1 MKNRALTFVYLP
13 FLLLGLFLNAHA
25 QEQKIQGTVTSADD
39 QKPLPGVNI
48 TVEGTNIGTSTNAE
62 GNYSLTVPDTAN
74 VLMFSFVGYE
84 TQQVSIDG
92 RNEINVTLKPQ
103 TLSGEEL
110 VVVGYGVQER
120 SDLTG
125 SVSTVEPEEITRVPT
140 ANLQDALQGKVAG
153 VQITPSSGRPGA
165 QPDVRIRGV
174 GTLNNASPLYV
185 VDGMLLDD
193 ISFLNPND
201 IESVQVLKDASAT
214 AIYGSRGAN
223 GVIII
228 TTESG
233 RPDAASVSVSSYV
246 GFQRVSD
253 RVDMVNAR
261 QYAVLANESAENE
274 GRPQVFSDPE
284 SFGAGT
290 NWQDVIFDE
299 PAPQQNYQVTASGG
313 SDNFVYNVSGNYF
326 NQQGVVRGSDYQ
338 RLSLRINNEY
348 FLSDNINFGHNVA
361 FTYDDFTTEAGD
373 IINGALRADPTVSP
387 RNEEGEFGNTTVNGG
402 SANPAASIAYN
413 NNDNF
418 GYRTVGDLYLNIDFL
433 NNFTFR
439 SSFGLDLDRSEGR
452 SFTPQFFVS
461 AIQSNQQSNLTVA
474 DTTNTNW
481 LNENTL
487 TFRQDLEDHS
497 FDVVAGVTFQK
508 NRYELLQG
516 GRVNILG
523 TTPEFWYLEAGAE
536 EGQTNVNVSEAWG
549 MISYLL
555 RANYTYMD
563 RYLFT
568 GTYRIDGSSRFSEDN
583 RYGYFPSVAVGW
595 LVSNEPFL
603 QNAGWLSNLKL
614 RASWGVIGNDR
625 INPYGAFPVVTSNIN
640 AVFGEEE
647 NINTGS
653 TQQELGNP
661 DLQWEET
668 EQLDIGLELGFLDD
682 RLVAEVDW
690 YRRETSNILVQVPIP
705 GYVGVPTDPFV
716 NAASVLNRGFDF
728 SLIWRNSLPDFNY
741 SINLT
746 GSTIYNEVLSL
757 GGGREEI
764 LGGNVGNMG
773 GFTTR
778 TVPGQP
784 IGAFYGWETDGVFQ
798 TPEEI
803 EESPTRGGEVPGDL
817 RYVDANG
824 DGTITEEDK
833 VFLGSPIP
841 DLILGLNFTA
851 GYRRFDLSMSFD
863 AQVGN
868 EVLYA
873 RQAIRG
879 FRLLNYEEEYLD
891 RWTGE
896 GTSNTEP
903 RITESGHNYQAVDR
917 FLEDGDFVRLRNIQL
932 GYSLPADFVN
942 NTLSMRNLRIYAGAT
957 NVFTLSGYTGY
968 NPQIGGGQV
977 TETGI
982 DFGTYPLASVYTLGI
997 EFSF

>member
-1 MKNRALTFVYLP
+1 MKNRVSTFISLS
-13 FLLLGLFLNAHA
+13 FLLLGFFLNVQA
-25 QEQKIQGTVTSADD
+25 QEQEIQGTVTSADD

-48 TVEGTNIGTSTNAE
+48 TVEGTTTGTSTDAK
-62 GNYSLTVPDTAN
+62 GNYSLSVPDTVN
-74 VLMFSFVGYE
+74 VLVFSFVGYE
-84 TQQVSIDG
+84 TQNVSIDG
-92 RNEINVTLKPQ
+92 RNEINVTMKPV
-103 TLSGEEL
+103 TVSGEEL
-110 VVVGYGVQER
+110 VVVGYGVQQR

-125 SVSTVEPEEITRVPT
+125 SVSTVEPEEITRVPA

-201 IESVQVLKDASAT
+201 IESVQILKDASAT

-223 GVIII
+223 GVVII

-233 RPDAASVSVSSYV
+233 RPGTSIISVSSYF
-246 GFQRVSD
+246 GFQRVSN
-253 RVDMVNAR
+253 RVDMVNAQ
-261 QYAVLANESAENE
+261 QYAILANESAENE
-274 GRPQVFSDPE
+274 NRPPVFSNPE
-284 SFGAGT
+284 SFGQGT
-290 NWQDVIFDE
+290 DWQDVIFDE

-313 SDNFVYNVSGNYF
+313 GDNFVYNVSGNYF
-326 NQQGVVRGSDYQ
+326 SQEGVVRGSDYR

-348 FLSDNINFGHNVA
+348 FLSDNVDFGHNIV
-361 FTYDDFTTEAGD
+361 FTYNDLTTPAGD
-373 IINGALRADPTVSP
+373 IINVALRADPTVP
-387 RNEEGEFGNTTVNGG
+387 AYNDQGEFANTTVNGG
-402 SANPAASIAYN
+402 SANPAAAIAYN

-418 GYRTVGDLYLNIDFL
+418 GYRTVGDAYLSIDFL

-439 SSFGLDLDRSEGR
+439 SSFGLDLDRGEGR
-452 SFTPQFFVS
+452 SFTPEFFVS
-461 AIQSNQQSNLTVA
+461 AIQSNQQSVLTVA
-474 DTTNTNW
+474 DTTTTNW

-487 TFRQDLEDHS
+487 TFQQDLADHS
-497 FDVVAGVTFQK
+497 FNVVAGVTFQK
-508 NRYELLQG
+508 NRYELLG
-516 GRVNILG
+516 GSRVNILG
-523 TTPEFWYLEAGAE
+523 TSPDFWYLEAGAE
-536 EGQTNVNVSEAWG
+536 EGQTNVNTSEAWG
-549 MISYLL
+549 MISYLI

-583 RYGYFPSVAVGW
+583 RYGYFPSLAVGW
-595 LVSNEPFL
+595 LASNEPFM
-603 QNAGWLSNLKL
+603 QEVDWLSNLKL
-614 RASWGVIGNDR
+614 RASWGVIGNDK
-625 INPYGAFPVVTSNIN
+625 INPYGAFPIITSNVN

-647 NINTGS
+647 SINTGS

-661 DLQWEET
+661 DLRWEET
-668 EQLDIGLELGFLDD
+668 EQLDIGLELGFLED
-682 RLVAEVDW
+682 RLIAEVDW
-690 YRRETSNILVQVPIP
+690 YRRETRDILVQVPIP
-705 GYVGVPTDPFV
+705 GYVGVPSDPFV

-728 SLIWRNSLPDFNY
+728 SLNWRSSMTDFNY
-741 SINLT
+741 SIGIT

-757 GGGREEI
+757 GGGQEEI

-784 IGAFYGWETDGVFQ
+784 IGAFYGWKTDGVFQ
-798 TPEEI
+798 TVSEI
-803 EESPTRGGEVPGDL
+803 ENSPIRGGEVPGDL
-817 RYVDANG
+817 KYVDTNG

-841 DLILGLNFTA
+841 DLVFGLSLSA
-851 GYRRFDLSMSFD
+851 GYRQFDFSMTFD
-863 AQVGN
+863 GQTGN
-868 EVLYA
+868 KVLYA

-879 FRLLNYEEEYLD
+879 FRLLNYEEKYLD

-896 GTSNTEP
+896 GTSNSEP

-932 GYSLPADFVN
+932 GYSLSTDFVN
-942 NTLSMRNLRIYAGAT
+942 NTLSMRNLRIYVSAT

-982 DFGTYPLASVYTLGI
+982 DFGTYPLSSVYTLGV